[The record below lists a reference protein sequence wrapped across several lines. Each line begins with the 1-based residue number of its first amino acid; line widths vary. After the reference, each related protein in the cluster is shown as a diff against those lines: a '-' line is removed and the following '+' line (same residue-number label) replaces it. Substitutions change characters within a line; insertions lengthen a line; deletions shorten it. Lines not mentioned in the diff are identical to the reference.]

1 MTRTPHP
8 IRTSRVI
15 APILQL
21 LLFAGPQ
28 AVSPA
33 VTRDAVLPL
42 AAQWQA
48 IAACPR
54 VEIGRK
60 AGFGSAVVVGHR
72 DGYAY
77 LLTAAHV
84 IDVDQTREFQFFT
97 RDSYPRP
104 ARTLTGGSVLLRSE
118 KPDFALLRVKVGDD
132 PLPRLKLAGPGQR
145 PKRFPFAAV
154 SIGCP
159 LGGWPRARAETI
171 GAKVLARAKDVPTA
185 FFWRTATPPERG
197 RSGGPL
203 LDAAGRVIGLC
214 AASQDG
220 KGYFTHLDEILAGLK
235 KAKYEWL
242 WAK

>member
-1 MTRTPHP
+1 
-8 IRTSRVI
+8 VI
-15 APILQL
+15 APILPL
-21 LLFAGPQ
+21 LLLAGPQ

-33 VTRDAVLPL
+33 VARDAVLPV

-48 IAACPR
+48 VAACPR
-54 VEIGRK
+54 VVIGRNIS
-60 AGFGSAVVVGHR
+60 FGTAVVVGHH

-84 IDVDQTREFQFFT
+84 IDGDQTREFQFFT
-97 RDSYPRP
+97 RESYPQP
-104 ARTLTGGSVLLRSE
+104 ARTVTGGSVLLRSE
-118 KPDFALLRVKVGDD
+118 KPDFALIRVKVSE
-132 PLPRLKLAGPGQR
+132 PLPQLKLAGPGQR

-154 SIGCP
+154 SVGCP
-159 LGGWPRARAETI
+159 LGGWPQARAESI
-171 GAKVLARAKDVPTA
+171 AAKVLARAKDVPTA

-203 LDAAGRVIGLC
+203 LDSAGRVIGLC
-214 AASQDG
+214 AANQDG